1 MTQAE
6 ENASRIE
13 DELQDVQSDLRD
25 TLSQVSA
32 KAEAAVAS
40 LRPDEIVKNHSAG
53 AMGLACAL
61 GFLTGSIKRSGL
73 GPALVVASIGL
84 AIAVSRGL
92 RKEDT
97 NGK

>member
-6 ENASRIE
+6 ENTSRIE

-40 LRPDEIVKNHSAG
+40 LRPDEIVKNHSGG
-53 AMGLACAL
+53 AMALACAL
-61 GFLTGSIKRSGL
+61 GFLTGSIRSSAVGPVLIAASL
-73 GPALVVASIGL
+73 GF
-84 AIAVSRGL
+84 AVSKVFRN
-92 RKEDT
+92 ESM

>member
-1 MTQAE
+1 MTQVE

-40 LRPDEIVKNHSAG
+40 LRLDEIVKNHCAG

-61 GFLTGSIKRSGL
+61 GFLTGSVKRSAL
-73 GPALVVASIGL
+73 GPVLIVASVGF
-84 AIAVSRGL
+84 AVSNAL
-92 RKEDT
+92 RKDNT

>member
-1 MTQAE
+1 MTQTE
-6 ENASRIE
+6 ENTSRIE
-13 DELQDVQSDLRD
+13 GELQDVQSDLRD

-53 AMGLACAL
+53 AMALACAL
-61 GFLTGSIKRSGL
+61 GFLTGSIKSSAV
-73 GPALVVASIGL
+73 GPALIAASMGF
-84 AIAVSRGL
+84 AVSKAF
-92 RKEDT
+92 RKESM

>member
-1 MTQAE
+1 VTQVE
-6 ENASRIE
+6 ESASRIE
-13 DELQDVQSDLRD
+13 DEIQDVQSDLRD

-40 LRPDEIVKNHSAG
+40 LRPDEIVKNHAAG

-61 GFLTGSIKRSGL
+61 GFLTGSVKRSAL
-73 GPALVVASIGL
+73 GPMLTVALGF
-84 AIAVSRGL
+84 AVSNAL
-92 RKEDT
+92 QKDNT

>member
-1 MTQAE
+1 VTQAE
-6 ENASRIE
+6 ENTSRIE

-40 LRPDEIVKNHSAG
+40 LRPDEIVKNHSGG
-53 AMGLACAL
+53 AMALACAL
-61 GFLTGSIKRSGL
+61 GFLTGSIRSSAV
-73 GPALVVASIGL
+73 GPVL
-84 AIAVSRGL
+84 IAVSLGFAVSKVFRN
-92 RKEDT
+92 ESM

>member
-1 MTQAE
+1 VTQAE
-6 ENASRIE
+6 ENTSRIE

-53 AMGLACAL
+53 AMALACAL
-61 GFLTGSIKRSGL
+61 GFLTGSIKSSAV
-73 GPALVVASIGL
+73 GPALIAASMGF
-84 AIAVSRGL
+84 AVSKAF
-92 RKEDT
+92 RKESM

>member
-1 MTQAE
+1 VTQVE
-6 ENASRIE
+6 ENTSRIE

-40 LRPDEIVKNHSAG
+40 LHPDEIVKNHTSG

-61 GFLTGSIKRSGL
+61 GFLTGSIKRSAL
-73 GPALVVASIGL
+73 GPVLIVASIGL
-84 AIAVSRGL
+84 AISKAL
-92 RKEDT
+92 
-97 NGK
+97 